1 MSVIRVG
8 STGKYA
14 DGWDLVFGKVA
25 GRKAAAGT
33 TSAGKGGKKA
43 SPAKKAVAAAKK
55 SSKSVKAKV
64 LTKRSKVRRGRRG

>member
-43 SPAKKAVAAAKK
+43 VAAAKK
-55 SSKSVKAKV
+55 SAKSVKAKV